1 MGLNPQNCH
10 QFRWRASGSRFFLSL
25 FPAKFF
31 LFYCGL
37 DAAKGDEMTT
47 QSVPQSSQCTKSDYI
62 VAKFGGTSVAN
73 FEAMSRCSEIIVNDK
88 NVRIVAVSAS
98 AGVTN
103 HLVELCKAGIEAAK
117 RQQHIDGVL
126 AIQQAILTDL
136 TLDDDLALGFNNTLD
151 DFQTLAHQILTTE
164 QQHDELLSFGERLS
178 SYLFTQVLRLKGL
191 NSQRFDVRQVL
202 KTDSQFGKATP
213 NVAATAQAA
222 KTHLIPLLDDSVIVT
237 QGFIGSDANNL
248 TTTLGRGGS
257 DYSAALLAE
266 AINAKSVHIWT
277 DVVGIFSTD
286 PRLCVKATPIARLSF
301 DEAAE
306 MATFGAKV
314 LHPATILPASRSHIN
329 VFVGSSTEPELGGT
343 WIEREKS
350 QLPGIRAVT
359 QRKNQ
364 ILLTLKSP
372 EMLLASGF
380 LARIFTILSECNIS
394 VDLVTTSEI
403 SVAITLDNA
412 PNASRPELDQE
423 CLDKLAEFCHVSV
436 ENNLTLVALIG
447 SEIVLRQHEMN
458 LMKVLSDF
466 NIRLI
471 CHGASKHNLCFLVEQ
486 SESDA
491 VVQAIHSR
499 LLESD
504 CAA

>member
-1 MGLNPQNCH
+1 MNTQL
-10 QFRWRASGSRFFLSL
+10 
-25 FPAKFF
+25 
-31 LFYCGL
+31 
-37 DAAKGDEMTT
+37 AANR
-47 QSVPQSSQCTKSDYI
+47 KSDYV

-73 FEAMSRCSEIIVNDK
+73 FDAMSRCAEIICADNQ
-88 NVRIVAVSAS
+88 VRIVAVSAS

-103 HLVELCKAGIEAAK
+103 HLVALCKADLSAAE
-117 RQQHIDGVL
+117 RDEHITGVV
-126 AIQQAILTDL
+126 AIQEAILAEL
-136 TLDDDLALGFNNTLD
+136 SLDADLAHGFNETLKA
-151 DFQTLAHQILTTE
+151 FQKLASDGAKSVADQ
-164 QQHDELLSFGERLS
+164 DELLSFGERLS
-178 SYLFTQVLRLKGL
+178 SYLFTQVLRGQGL
-191 NSQRFDVRQVL
+191 DAVRFDVRKVL
-202 KTDSQFGKATP
+202 KTDSQFAKATP
-213 NVAATAQAA
+213 NVAATAVAA
-222 KTHLIPLLDDSVIVT
+222 KEHLVPLLDDQVVVT
-237 QGFIGSDANNL
+237 QGFIGSNEHNQ

-286 PRLCVKATPIARLSF
+286 PRLCAKASPIARLSF

-314 LHPATILPASRSHIN
+314 LHPATILPASRSHIS
-329 VFVGSSTEPELGGT
+329 VFVGSSREPQLGGT
-343 WIEREKS
+343 WIEKEKS
-350 QLPGIRAVT
+350 QQPGIRAVT

-364 ILLTLKSP
+364 ILLTVKSP

-380 LARIFTILSECNIS
+380 LARVFTILSEFNIS

-412 PNASRPELDQE
+412 PNASRPELDQA
-423 CLDKLAEFCHVSV
+423 CLDKLSEFCHVSV

-447 SEIVLRQHEMN
+447 SEIQLRQQEMN
-458 LMKVLSDF
+458 LMQVLSDF

-486 SESDA
+486 SESDE

-499 LLESD
+499 LLESQV
-504 CAA
+504 AA

>member
-1 MGLNPQNCH
+1 
-10 QFRWRASGSRFFLSL
+10 
-25 FPAKFF
+25 
-31 LFYCGL
+31 
-37 DAAKGDEMTT
+37 MTT
-47 QSVPQSSQCTKSDYI
+47 QSAPQTVPKTELSAKSDYI

-73 FEAMSRCSEIIVNDK
+73 FEAMSRCSEIIVADK
-88 NVRIVAVSAS
+88 SVRIVAVSAS

-103 HLVELCKAGIEAAK
+103 HLVALCKSSITSSE
-117 RQQHIDGVL
+117 RQEHINGVL
-126 AIQQAILTDL
+126 AIQQTILDEL
-136 TLDDDLALGFNNTLD
+136 SLDADLAVGFNETLKA
-151 DFQTLAHQILTTE
+151 FQTLAQEPLTTD

-178 SYLFTQVLRLKGL
+178 SYLFAQVLRLQGL
-191 NSQRFDVRQVL
+191 NADRFDVRKVL

-213 NVAATAQAA
+213 NVSATAQAA
-222 KTHLIPLLDDSVIVT
+222 KEHLIPLLDVQVIVT
-237 QGFIGSDANNL
+237 QGFIGSDEYGH

-286 PRLCVKATPIARLSF
+286 PRLCAKATPIARLSF

-329 VFVGSSTEPELGGT
+329 VFVGSSREPERGGT

-350 QLPGIRAVT
+350 QQPGIRAVT

-380 LARIFTILSECNIS
+380 LARVFTLLSEYNIS

-412 PNASRPELDQE
+412 QNASRPELDQE

-447 SEIVLRQHEMN
+447 SEIQLRQHEMN
-458 LMKVLSDF
+458 LMSVLKDF

-486 SESDA
+486 TESDN
-491 VVQAIHSR
+491 VVQSIHSR
-499 LLESD
+499 LLEND
-504 CAA
+504 FAA

>member
-1 MGLNPQNCH
+1 
-10 QFRWRASGSRFFLSL
+10 
-25 FPAKFF
+25 
-31 LFYCGL
+31 
-37 DAAKGDEMTT
+37 MTT
-47 QSVPQSSQCTKSDYI
+47 QSVPQTVSGAKSDYI

-73 FEAMSRCSEIIVNDK
+73 FEAMSRCSEIIVADK
-88 NVRIVAVSAS
+88 SVRIVAVSAS

-103 HLVELCKAGIEAAK
+103 HLVALCKPDLSKEQ
-117 RQQHIDGVL
+117 RQAHIDGVL
-126 AIQQAILTDL
+126 AIQQAILDEL
-136 TLDDDLALGFNNTLD
+136 SLDADLAVGFNETLKA
-151 DFQTLAHQILTTE
+151 FQTLALETLTTD

-178 SYLFTQVLRLKGL
+178 SYLFAQVLRLKGL
-191 NSQRFDVRQVL
+191 NADRFDVRKVL

-213 NVAATAQAA
+213 DVAATAQAA
-222 KTHLIPLLDDSVIVT
+222 KDLLIPLLDEQVIVT
-237 QGFIGSDANNL
+237 QGFIGSDEFGQ

-286 PRLCVKATPIARLSF
+286 PRLCAKATPIARLSF

-329 VFVGSSTEPELGGT
+329 VFVGSSREPERGGT

-350 QLPGIRAVT
+350 QQPGIRAVT

-380 LARIFTILSECNIS
+380 LARVFTILSE
-394 VDLVTTSEI
+394 
-403 SVAITLDNA
+403 
-412 PNASRPELDQE
+412 
-423 CLDKLAEFCHVSV
+423 
-436 ENNLTLVALIG
+436 
-447 SEIVLRQHEMN
+447 
-458 LMKVLSDF
+458 F
-466 NIRLI
+466 NIGRL
-471 CHGASKHNLCFLVEQ
+471 SYNL
-486 SESDA
+486 
-491 VVQAIHSR
+491 R
-499 LLESD
+499 N
-504 CAA
+504 

>member
-1 MGLNPQNCH
+1 VESFWQWIYLQ
-10 QFRWRASGSRFFLSL
+10 AFLCQVLLVYS
-25 FPAKFF
+25 
-31 LFYCGL
+31 GL
-37 DAAKGDEMTT
+37 DTTKGDKMTT
-47 QSVPQSSQCTKSDYI
+47 QSAPGAKSDYI

-73 FEAMSRCSEIIVNDK
+73 FDAMGRCSDIIVADK
-88 NVRIVAVSAS
+88 SVRIVVVSAS

-103 HLVELCKAGIEAAK
+103 HLVALCKKGITPND
-117 RQQHIDGVL
+117 RQSHIDGVL
-126 AIQQAILTDL
+126 TIQQTILNELSLDADL
-136 TLDDDLALGFNNTLD
+136 VIDFNETLKAFQILAT
-151 DFQTLAHQILTTE
+151 QTLNTE
-164 QQHDELLSFGERLS
+164 QLQDELLSFGERLS

-191 NSQRFDVRQVL
+191 NADRFDVRKVL

-222 KTHLIPLLDDSVIVT
+222 KDLLIPLLDEQVIVT
-237 QGFIGSDANNL
+237 QGFIGSDEFGQ

-286 PRLCVKATPIARLSF
+286 PRLCAKATPIARLSF

-329 VFVGSSTEPELGGT
+329 VFVGSSREPDRGGT

-350 QLPGIRAVT
+350 QLAGIRAVT

-380 LARIFTILSECNIS
+380 LARVFTLLSEYNIS

-412 PNASRPELDQE
+412 QNASRPELDQE

-458 LMKVLSDF
+458 LMNVLKDF

-486 SESDA
+486 SESDT
-491 VVQAIHSR
+491 VVQSIHNR
-499 LLESD
+499 LLETD
-504 CAA
+504 FAA

>member
-10 QFRWRASGSRFFLSL
+10 QYRWRASGSEFSYLIFA
-25 FPAKFF
+25 AKFF
-31 LFYCGL
+31 LFYYGL
-37 DAAKGDEMTT
+37 DAVKGDEMTT
-47 QSVPQSSQCTKSDYI
+47 QSVPHVVLGNKSNYT

-73 FEAMSRCSEIIVNDK
+73 FAAMDHSSKIIVADK
-88 NVRIVAVSAS
+88 SVRIVALSAS

-103 HLVELCKAGIEAAK
+103 HLVELCNSSLSEDE
-117 RQQHIDGVL
+117 RQAHINGVL
-126 AIQQAILTDL
+126 AIQQAILAELSLDTDL
-136 TLDDDLALGFNNTLD
+136 EQGFA
-151 DFQTLAHQILTTE
+151 QTLAAFEKLASQTLQTKAL
-164 QQHDELLSFGERLS
+164 HDELLSFGERLS
-178 SYLFTQVLRLKGL
+178 TYLFTQVLRSKGL
-191 NSQRFDVRQVL
+191 NAIRFDVRQVL
-202 KTDSQFGKATP
+202 KTDSQYGKATP

-222 KTHLIPLLDDSVIVT
+222 SALLVPLLDDQVIVT
-237 QGFIGSDANNL
+237 QGFIGSDEHGQ

-266 AINAKSVHIWT
+266 AIHAKSVHIWT

-329 VFVGSSTEPELGGT
+329 VFVGSSREPERGGT

-380 LARIFTILSECNIS
+380 LARVFTILSEFNIS

-412 PNASRPELDQE
+412 PNASRPELDQG

-447 SEIVLRQHEMN
+447 SEIQLRQHEMN
-458 LMKVLSDF
+458 LMQVLSDF

-486 SESDA
+486 GESDN

>member
-1 MGLNPQNCH
+1 MN
-10 QFRWRASGSRFFLSL
+10 
-25 FPAKFF
+25 
-31 LFYCGL
+31 
-37 DAAKGDEMTT
+37 
-47 QSVPQSSQCTKSDYI
+47 SQYT
-62 VAKFGGTSVAN
+62 VAKFGGTSVADHD
-73 FEAMSRCSEIIVNDK
+73 AMHRCAQIIHDDNQ
-88 NVRIVAVSAS
+88 VRVVAISAS

-103 HLVELCKAGIEAAK
+103 HLVTLTQQKADEQE
-117 RQQHIDGVL
+117 RL
-126 AIQQAILTDL
+126 ALVQAVVDIQNAILAKL
-136 TLDDDLALGFNNTLD
+136 TLDQDLASGFEETIAQFKD
-151 DFQTLAHQILTTE
+151 LAALPALSN
-164 QQHDELLSFGERLS
+164 QQCDEMLSFGERLS
-178 SYLFTQVLRLKGL
+178 SYLFTQVLRDLGV
-191 NSQRFDVRQVL
+191 NAERFDVRQVL
-202 KTDSQFGKATP
+202 KTDNRFGKASP
-213 NVAATAQAA
+213 DIEATSMAA
-222 KTHLIPLLDDSVIVT
+222 KQHLVPLLDEKVVVT
-237 QGFIGSDANNL
+237 QGFIGSDQYGQ

-266 AINAKSVHIWT
+266 AIEARSVHIWT

-286 PRLCVKATPIARLSF
+286 PRLCTKAAPIARLSF

-314 LHPATILPASRSHIN
+314 LHPATILPASRSGIS
-329 VFVGSSTEPELGGT
+329 VFVGSSRDPQAGGT

-350 QLPGIRAVT
+350 AQPGIRAVT

-380 LARIFTILSECNIS
+380 LARIFTILSAYNIS

-412 PNASRPELDQE
+412 QNASRPELDQA
-423 CLDKLAEFCHVSV
+423 CLEELSEFCHVTV

-447 SEIVLRQHEMN
+447 SEIQLKQHEMN
-458 LMKVLSDF
+458 LMQVLSDF

-486 SESDA
+486 SDSDQ
-491 VVQAIHSR
+491 VVKAIHAK
-499 LLESD
+499 LLE
-504 CAA
+504 AA

>member
-1 MGLNPQNCH
+1 MN
-10 QFRWRASGSRFFLSL
+10 AT
-25 FPAKFF
+25 
-31 LFYCGL
+31 
-37 DAAKGDEMTT
+37 KGDDMNT
-47 QSVPQSSQCTKSDYI
+47 QLAATNLQQSAQNQKSDYV

-73 FEAMSRCSEIIVNDK
+73 FEAMSRCSEIIVADN
-88 NVRIVAVSAS
+88 NVRVVAVSAS

-103 HLVELCKAGIEAAK
+103 HLVTLCKKDLSAEERNENIAGVI
-117 RQQHIDGVL
+117 
-126 AIQQAILTDL
+126 AIQEAILNEL
-136 TLDDDLALGFNNTLD
+136 SLDADLAHGFDETIKA
-151 DFQTLAHQILTTE
+151 FKSLASEPLKSK

-178 SYLFTQVLRLKGL
+178 SYLFTQVLRLNGL
-191 NSQRFDVRQVL
+191 NAVRFDVRQVL
-202 KTDSQFGKATP
+202 KTDSQFSKATP
-213 NVAATAQAA
+213 DVAATAMAA
-222 KTHLIPLLDDSVIVT
+222 KEHLIPLLAEQVIVT
-237 QGFIGSDANNL
+237 QGFIGSDAHGQ

-286 PRLCVKATPIARLSF
+286 PRLCAKATPIARLSF

-314 LHPATILPASRSHIN
+314 LHPATILPASRSHIS
-329 VFVGSSTEPELGGT
+329 VFVGSSREPERGGT

-350 QLPGIRAVT
+350 QIPGIRAVT

-380 LARIFTILSECNIS
+380 LAHVFTILSEFNIS

-447 SEIVLRQHEMN
+447 SQIQLRQQEIN
-458 LMKVLSDF
+458 LMNVLSDF

-486 SESDA
+486 SESDF

-499 LLESD
+499 LLEVQN
-504 CAA
+504 AA

>member
-1 MGLNPQNCH
+1 
-10 QFRWRASGSRFFLSL
+10 
-25 FPAKFF
+25 
-31 LFYCGL
+31 
-37 DAAKGDEMTT
+37 MTT
-47 QSVPQSSQCTKSDYI
+47 QSVPPAFLGAKSDHI

-73 FEAMSRCSEIIVNDK
+73 FDAMSRCSDIIVADK
-88 NVRIVAVSAS
+88 NVRIVVVSAS

-103 HLVELCKAGIEAAK
+103 HLVALCKHDITHEQ
-117 RQQHIDGVL
+117 RQAHIDGVV
-126 AIQQAILTDL
+126 AIQQAILDEL
-136 TLDDDLALGFNNTLD
+136 SLDADLAIGFNETLKS
-151 DFQTLAHQILTTE
+151 FQALAQTILTTD

-178 SYLFTQVLRLKGL
+178 SYLFAQVLRLKGV
-191 NSQRFDVRQVL
+191 SADRFDVRQVL
-202 KTDSQFGKATP
+202 KTDSQFNKATP
-213 NVAATAQAA
+213 DIMATAQAA
-222 KTHLIPLLDDSVIVT
+222 KEYLIPLLENHVIVT
-237 QGFIGSDANNL
+237 QGFIGSDQYGQ

-266 AINAKSVHIWT
+266 AINAQSVHIWT

-286 PRLCVKATPIARLSF
+286 PRLCAKASPIARLSF

-329 VFVGSSTEPELGGT
+329 VFVGSSREPERGGT
-343 WIEREKS
+343 WIERKKS
-350 QLPGIRAVT
+350 AQAGIRAVT

-364 ILLTLKSP
+364 LLLTLKSP

-380 LARIFTILSECNIS
+380 LARVFSILSEFSIS

-412 PNASRPELDQE
+412 PNASRPELDQA

-447 SEIVLRQHEMN
+447 SEIQLRKHEMN
-458 LMKVLSDF
+458 LMQVISEFD
-466 NIRLI
+466 IRLI

-486 SESDA
+486 SESDN
-491 VVQAIHSR
+491 VVKAIHSR
-499 LLESD
+499 LLEKNLV
-504 CAA
+504 A

>member
-1 MGLNPQNCH
+1 
-10 QFRWRASGSRFFLSL
+10 
-25 FPAKFF
+25 
-31 LFYCGL
+31 
-37 DAAKGDEMTT
+37 MTT
-47 QSVPQSSQCTKSDYI
+47 EVASNSTLAQKSDYI

-73 FEAMSRCSEIIVNDK
+73 FEAMSRCSEIIVADK
-88 NVRIVAVSAS
+88 NVRVVAVSAS

-103 HLVELCKAGIEAAK
+103 HLVALCQSDITEPQ
-117 RQQHIDGVL
+117 REHHIQGVL
-126 AIQQAILTDL
+126 AIQQAIVDELS
-136 TLDDDLALGFNNTLD
+136 LDADLAIGFNETLKA
-151 DFQTLAHQILTTE
+151 F
-164 QQHDELLSFGERLS
+164 QQHAREITNTAKHQDELLSFGERLS
-178 SYLFTQVLRLKGL
+178 SYLFAQVLRLKGL
-191 NSQRFDVRQVL
+191 NADRFDVRRVL
-202 KTDSQFGKATP
+202 KTDSQFSKATP
-213 NVAATAQAA
+213 DVASTADAA
-222 KTHLIPLLDDSVIVT
+222 KAHLIPLLEEQVIVT
-237 QGFIGSDANNL
+237 QGFIGSDEFGQ

-286 PRLCVKATPIARLSF
+286 PRLCAKATPIARLSF

-329 VFVGSSTEPELGGT
+329 VFVGSSREPERGGT

-350 QLPGIRAVT
+350 QHSGIRAVT

-380 LARIFTILSECNIS
+380 LARVFSILSNFNIS

-412 PNASRPELDQE
+412 PNASRPELDQA
-423 CLDKLAEFCHVSV
+423 CLEQLAEFCHVSV
-436 ENNLTLVALIG
+436 ESNLTLVALIG
-447 SEIVLRQHEMN
+447 SEIQLRQQEVN
-458 LMKVLSDF
+458 LMDVLKAF

-486 SESDA
+486 DESDN
-491 VVQAIHSR
+491 VVKAIHSH
-499 LLESD
+499 LLEG
-504 CAA
+504 

>member
-1 MGLNPQNCH
+1 M
-10 QFRWRASGSRFFLSL
+10 
-25 FPAKFF
+25 
-31 LFYCGL
+31 
-37 DAAKGDEMTT
+37 
-47 QSVPQSSQCTKSDYI
+47 SSQYT
-62 VAKFGGTSVAN
+62 VAKFGGTSVAD
-73 FEAMSRCSEIIVNDK
+73 FDAMHRCAHIIHDDS

-103 HLVELCKAGIEAAK
+103 HLVTLT
-117 RQQHIDGVL
+117 QQKSNEDERL
-126 AIQQAILTDL
+126 ALVDNIITIQNAILAKL
-136 TLDDDLALGFNNTLD
+136 TLDADLAQSFELTLNELKS
-151 DFQTLAHQILTTE
+151 LAALPALSA
-164 QQHDELLSFGERLS
+164 QQCDEMLSFGERLS
-178 SYLFTQVLRLKGL
+178 SFLFTQVLRNLGVKAD
-191 NSQRFDVRQVL
+191 RFDVRKVL
-202 KTDSQFGKATP
+202 KTDNRFGKATP
-213 NVAATAQAA
+213 DIAATALAA
-222 KTHLIPLLDDSVIVT
+222 QKHLLPLLDETVIVT
-237 QGFIGSDANNL
+237 QGFIGSDPYNQ

-286 PRLCVKATPIARLSF
+286 PRLCAKASPIAKLSF

-314 LHPATILPASRSHIN
+314 LHPATILPASRSNIS
-329 VFVGSSTEPELGGT
+329 VFVGSSRDPQAGGT
-343 WIEREKS
+343 WIEKDTSS
-350 QLPGIRAVT
+350 QTGIRAVT

-380 LARIFTILSECNIS
+380 LARIFTILSAYNIS

-412 PNASRPELDQE
+412 FNASRPELDQQ
-423 CLDKLAEFCHVSV
+423 CLEELSEFCHVTV

-447 SEIVLRQHEMN
+447 SQIQLRQHEVN
-458 LMKVLSDF
+458 LMEVLSDF

-486 SESDA
+486 ADSDK
-491 VVQAIHSR
+491 VVQSIHAK
-499 LLESD
+499 LLEV
-504 CAA
+504 A

>member
-1 MGLNPQNCH
+1 
-10 QFRWRASGSRFFLSL
+10 
-25 FPAKFF
+25 
-31 LFYCGL
+31 
-37 DAAKGDEMTT
+37 MTT
-47 QSVPQSSQCTKSDYI
+47 EVASNTALAQKSDFI

-73 FEAMSRCSEIIVNDK
+73 FEAMSRCSEIIVADK
-88 NVRIVAVSAS
+88 SVRVVAVSAS

-103 HLVELCKAGIEAAK
+103 HLVALCNKNINDDDRQSHIE
-117 RQQHIDGVL
+117 GVL
-126 AIQQAILTDL
+126 AIQHAILDAL
-136 TLDDDLALGFNNTLD
+136 SLDADLAVGFNETLKA
-151 DFQTLAHQILTTE
+151 FV
-164 QQHDELLSFGERLS
+164 QQASEIADTAQRQDELLSFGERLS
-178 SYLFTQVLRLKGL
+178 SYLFAQVLRLKGL
-191 NSQRFDVRQVL
+191 NADRFDVRKVL

-222 KTHLIPLLDDSVIVT
+222 KEHLIPLLNDQVIVT
-237 QGFIGSDANNL
+237 QGFVGSDEFGQ

-286 PRLCVKATPIARLSF
+286 PRLCAKATPIARLSF

-329 VFVGSSTEPELGGT
+329 VFVGSSREPERGGT

-350 QLPGIRAVT
+350 QHPGIRAVT

-380 LARIFTILSECNIS
+380 LARVFTILSEFNIS

-412 PNASRPELDQE
+412 PNASRPELEQG

-436 ENNLTLVALIG
+436 QSNLTLVALIG
-447 SEIVLRQHEMN
+447 SEIQLRQHEMN
-458 LMKVLSDF
+458 LMNVLKDF

-486 SESDA
+486 SESDT

-499 LLESD
+499 LLEN
-504 CAA
+504 

>member
-1 MGLNPQNCH
+1 
-10 QFRWRASGSRFFLSL
+10 
-25 FPAKFF
+25 
-31 LFYCGL
+31 
-37 DAAKGDEMTT
+37 MTT
-47 QSVPQSSQCTKSDYI
+47 QSAPQTVSKTELSAKSDYI

-73 FEAMSRCSEIIVNDK
+73 FEAMSRCSEIIVADK
-88 NVRIVAVSAS
+88 SVRIVAVSAS

-103 HLVELCKAGIEAAK
+103 HLVALCKSSITPEQ
-117 RQQHIDGVL
+117 RQEHIDGVL
-126 AIQQAILTDL
+126 AIQHAILDEL
-136 TLDDDLALGFNNTLD
+136 SLDADLAVGFNETLKA
-151 DFQTLAHQILTTE
+151 FQTLALETLTTD

-178 SYLFTQVLRLKGL
+178 SYLFAQVLRLKGL
-191 NSQRFDVRQVL
+191 NADRFDVRKVL

-213 NVAATAQAA
+213 NVKATAQAA
-222 KTHLIPLLDDSVIVT
+222 KEVLIPLLDEQVIVT
-237 QGFIGSDANNL
+237 QGFVGSDEFGQ

-286 PRLCVKATPIARLSF
+286 PRLCAKATPIARLSF

-329 VFVGSSTEPELGGT
+329 VFVGSSREPERGGT

-350 QLPGIRAVT
+350 QHPGIRAVT

-380 LARIFTILSECNIS
+380 LARVFTILSEFNIS

-412 PNASRPELDQE
+412 PNASRPELEQA

-447 SEIVLRQHEMN
+447 SEIQLRQHEMN
-458 LMKVLSDF
+458 LMNVLKEF

-486 SESDA
+486 SESDT

-499 LLESD
+499 LLE
-504 CAA
+504 A